1 MLLFYFERDD
11 GKAVGIDSI
20 SRADMTDE
28 WTCTT
33 KAERKI
39 DLTDNTVPLAVADPG
54 IPERNG
60 TESVLGGVSFVTP
73 GH

>member
-1 MLLFYFERDD
+1 MDLHDKSGE
-11 GKAVGIDSI
+11 
-20 SRADMTDE
+20 
-28 WTCTT
+28 
-33 KAERKI
+33 KI
-39 DLTDNTVPLAVADPG
+39 DLTDNNVPLAVADPG